1 MAFNVGESDA
11 PKFGES
17 AGASNGFSFGTN
29 SPVSFDSPSTSNP
42 IPSFG
47 LSQLQSTPSSGF
59 GASASNNASFG
70 AATSGSSGF
79 GGGYGGGLGASEGEV
94 KPMFGQSSTPAAAE
108 NPEHNSVEVNALETR
123 IAQIKAQ
130 DDYDLND
137 TLMKELSQLR
147 KRHRAIL
154 QSRLNP
160 SKSSPAAPNSST
172 NDSSSAS
179 LPLLPQK
186 NPTRKKRKR
195 KSDKAKPNPNPTNQ
209 CPDCNRIFS
218 TKGNMTRHQSTH
230 TGARP
235 HVCEKCQKS
244 FSRTDD
250 LKSHEI
256 IHTNDKPYPCRHDTK
271 LCQARFKRMSDCT
284 KHERRKHNWIH
295 QTQTYK
301 AVVAVAAVAAVVVS
315 SSTGTSSVPSPS
327 SITTAKVPVFKH
339 KKKSQKKVDI

>member
-1 MAFNVGESDA
+1 MANVSL
-11 PKFGES
+11 
-17 AGASNGFSFGTN
+17 T
-29 SPVSFDSPSTSNP
+29 
-42 IPSFG
+42 
-47 LSQLQSTPSSGF
+47 
-59 GASASNNASFG
+59 
-70 AATSGSSGF
+70 
-79 GGGYGGGLGASEGEV
+79 
-94 KPMFGQSSTPAAAE
+94 
-108 NPEHNSVEVNALETR
+108 
-123 IAQIKAQ
+123 
-130 DDYDLND
+130 
-137 TLMKELSQLR
+137 
-147 KRHRAIL
+147 
-154 QSRLNP
+154 
-160 SKSSPAAPNSST
+160 
-172 NDSSSAS
+172 SAS

-235 HVCEKCQKS
+235 HVCKKCQIF

-284 KHERRKHNWIH
+284 KHERRKHNWNH

-301 AVVAVAAVAAVVVS
+301 AVVAVAAVAAVAVS

-327 SITTAKVPVFKH
+327 SITTAKVPVFKQR
-339 KKKSQKKVDI
+339 KKSQKKVDI

>member
-1 MAFNVGESDA
+1 MANVSLTLTYTPTTLQEVLMQL
-11 PKFGES
+11 
-17 AGASNGFSFGTN
+17 N
-29 SPVSFDSPSTSNP
+29 
-42 IPSFG
+42 
-47 LSQLQSTPSSGF
+47 LSQYHDALIE
-59 GASASNNASFG
+59 A
-70 AATSGSSGF
+70 
-79 GGGYGGGLGASEGEV
+79 GYDMLNRFDTENLSMTELTEELKEDV
-94 KPMFGQSSTPAAAE
+94 PMKKPHAR
-108 NPEHNSVEVNALETR
+108 ALVR
-123 IAQIKAQ
+123 
-130 DDYDLND
+130 YLF
-137 TLMKELSQLR
+137 SQQ
-147 KRHRAIL
+147 H
-154 QSRLNP
+154 QP
-160 SKSSPAAPNSST
+160 
-172 NDSSSAS
+172 SAS

-301 AVVAVAAVAAVVVS
+301 AVVAVAAVAAVAVS